1 MIRLVLKAEPP
12 VRLAVDGLIPERLA
26 GLSPAEIERLPL
38 AAGNR
43 RQCVADWF
51 RIAATDDAAVE
62 IEGDCRRLDK
72 IGGGLAGRTLHIPR
86 DVRAYLAVGPSRRT
100 SPP

>member
-1 MIRLVLKAEPP
+1 MTRLALRAQTP
-12 VRLAVDGLIPERLA
+12 VRLAVDVLIPERLA

-38 AAGNR
+38 TVGNR
-43 RQCVADWF
+43 RQWVADWF

-72 IGGGLAGRTLHIPR
+72 IGGGMAGGTLHIR
-86 DVRAYLAVGPSRRT
+86 GDRRAYPRIRRRGG
-100 SPP
+100 